1 MSHHSAN
8 FSLSAAVIDR
18 ASLIIEWTLKSTLNE
33 LKAGRAHFPLKEQG
47 RVHSAL
53 PSPAPTSEAALPSFL
68 NPKP

>member
-8 FSLSAAVIDR
+8 FSLSAAVIS
-18 ASLIIEWTLKSTLNE
+18 SLIIEWTLKSTLNE